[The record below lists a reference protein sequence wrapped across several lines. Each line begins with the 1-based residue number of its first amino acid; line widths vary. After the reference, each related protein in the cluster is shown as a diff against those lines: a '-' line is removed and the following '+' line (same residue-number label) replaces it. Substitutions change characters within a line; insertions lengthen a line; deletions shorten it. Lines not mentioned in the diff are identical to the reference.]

1 MRKIERRRFSKRAFT
16 LVELIVSMALTSIFA
31 ASCVLLILPITQIYK
46 HVNDLSRAQL
56 LADTVVDSIRSEC
69 SGCFIT
75 RPGDVWIGNQDGS
88 SVLTEAAPSTG
99 GGHVLVIRKNK
110 NYCETIAV
118 NYEITSTLRADILA
132 NSDEYDLTNE
142 NGVTSRSIYRLIPT
156 TPTPTPVGTP
166 PDYTDLSMNILHFG
180 YFSLETDSN
189 ELIYPSVRYDFT
201 NPVGVATYRDFH
213 IDLTFYDL
221 TLDANDVPA
230 YCMCKVDVLDINNS
244 VVYSREVVLCF

>member
-1 MRKIERRRFSKRAFT
+1 MRKVERRRFSKRAFT

-31 ASCVLLILPITQIYK
+31 ASCVLLILPITKIYK

-69 SGCFIT
+69 SGCFISGQ
-75 RPGDVWIGNQDGS
+75 GDVWIGNGLGS
-88 SVLTEAAPSTG
+88 NIMTAANTSPSG
-99 GGHVLVIRKNK
+99 SVLVIRKNK
-110 NYCETIAV
+110 NYCETISA
-118 NYEITSTLRADILA
+118 NYEITSELRRDILE

-142 NGVTSRSIYRLIPT
+142 NGVTSRSIYRLIPS
-156 TPTPTPVGTP
+156 TPTPTPIANAP
-166 PDYTDLSMNILHFG
+166 AYTDLSANIVHFG
-180 YFSLETDSN
+180 FFELETDSN
-189 ELIYPSVRYDFT
+189 EYIYPSARYDFT
-201 NPVGVATYRDFH
+201 NPVGYATYRDFH
-213 IDLTFYDL
+213 VDLTFYDL